1 MSIYGSV
8 LNSCIYISLYPCF
21 ETISFEVGHLYLFKL
36 GIRIF
41 RQELGWLAINQIVK
55 ITEHFL
61 PFIVL
66 AANFRRL
73 CYIKWMQLDYHADC
87 RGVKTYFRIHQRSVI
102 KKSFKKFFMN
112 FWNQAFS
119 AIWFEKELWQK
130 SIYNRPDAL
139 TISKYLKDD
148 SFALHFFNIGYTLQK
163 LNYVL
168 SIASAV
174 D

>member
-8 LNSCIYISLYPCF
+8 LNSCVYVSLYPCF
-21 ETISFEVGHLYLFKL
+21 EKIFFEVGHLYLFFQL

-87 RGVKTYFRIHQRSVI
+87 RGVKTYLCKRSVI
-102 KKSFKKFFMN
+102 KKVSNSISWIFEIKHFQQYDLRMN
-112 FWNQAFS
+112 CGRKVFQTD
-119 AIWFEKELWQK
+119 LVH
-130 SIYNRPDAL
+130 
-139 TISKYLKDD
+139 T
-148 SFALHFFNIGYTLQK
+148 
-163 LNYVL
+163 
-168 SIASAV
+168 
-174 D
+174 

>member
-8 LNSCIYISLYPCF
+8 LNSCVYISLYPCF
-21 ETISFEVGHLYLFKL
+21 EKISFEVGHLHLFKL

-73 CYIKWMQLDYHADC
+73 CYIKWMQLPRLPC
-87 RGVKTYFRIHQRSVI
+87 RGVKTYSCQKSVI
-102 KKSFKKFFMN
+102 KKFKKVSHEFLKSSIFCNM
-112 FWNQAFS
+112 
-119 AIWFEKELWQK
+119 IWERTASE
-130 SIYNRPDAL
+130 
-139 TISKYLKDD
+139 KYLQQ
-148 SFALHFFNIGYTLQK
+148 SWCRPL
-163 LNYVL
+163 
-168 SIASAV
+168 
-174 D
+174 

>member
-21 ETISFEVGHLYLFKL
+21 EKISFEVGHLYLFRL

-87 RGVKTYFRIHQRSVI
+87 RGVKTYLCQRSVI
-102 KKSFKKFFMN
+102 KKFQKVTHEFLKSSIFCNM
-112 FWNQAFS
+112 
-119 AIWFEKELWQK
+119 IWEWTAAE
-130 SIYNRPDAL
+130 
-139 TISKYLKDD
+139 KYLKQTWCTPKRWFLLPYI
-148 SFALHFFNIGYTLQK
+148 SST
-163 LNYVL
+163 
-168 SIASAV
+168 
-174 D
+174 

>member
-8 LNSCIYISLYPCF
+8 LNSCVYISLYPCF
-21 ETISFEVGHLYLFKL
+21 EKISFEVGHLYQFKL

-73 CYIKWMQLDYHADC
+73 CYIKWMQLPRLPC
-87 RGVKTYFRIHQRSVI
+87 RGVKTYSCQRSVI
-102 KKSFKKFFMN
+102 KKIKKSFSWIFKIKHFLQYDLRKNCVRKVFTTDLM
-112 FWNQAFS
+112 Q
-119 AIWFEKELWQK
+119 
-130 SIYNRPDAL
+130 
-139 TISKYLKDD
+139 TIASKY
-148 SFALHFFNIGYTLQK
+148 I
-163 LNYVL
+163 V
-168 SIASAV
+168 
-174 D
+174 